1 VYEIHKKRVL
11 NTQPVLVAI
20 EMFRYVLEKSKSTGE
35 MTMTPALGTLALISH
50 FSRKYHNPHQLS
62 SHLSVSLDNL
72 KCIRAGV
79 ADALLADETIGCSS
93 VVEVIDWV
101 AGKQKAYRPQQLIVG
116 SISALELTAHSLS
129 VGNESVSSGCEAL
142 D

>member
-1 VYEIHKKRVL
+1 
-11 NTQPVLVAI
+11 
-20 EMFRYVLEKSKSTGE
+20 
-35 MTMTPALGTLALISH
+35 
-50 FSRKYHNPHQLS
+50 
-62 SHLSVSLDNL
+62 
-72 KCIRAGV
+72 
-79 ADALLADETIGCSS
+79 LLADETIGCSS